1 LWMGAFFLFSS
12 FIDSIMSKFESSVKV
27 VPFSQERVYNKLS
40 DLNNLESVKDRIP
53 ADKVQDMSFDQD
65 TLTFNVSPVGEI
77 TLQIIEREPHKCIK
91 FETIKSPMPF
101 NLWVQIVP
109 VTEDECKMRLTISLD
124 INPFMKGMIQKPLQD
139 GLEKMADTLALIQY

>member
-1 LWMGAFFLFSS
+1 
-12 FIDSIMSKFESSVKV
+12 MSKVESSVKAI
-27 VPFSQERVYNKLS
+27 PFSQERVYNRLS
-40 DLNNLESVKDRIP
+40 DLSNLKTVKDKIP

-77 TLQIIEREPHKCIK
+77 TLKIIEREPYKCIK

-101 NLWVQIVP
+101 NLWIQIVP
-109 VTEDECKMRLTISLD
+109 VSEEACKMRLIIGID

-139 GLEKMADTLALIQY
+139 GIEKIADTLAMIQY

>member
-1 LWMGAFFLFSS
+1 
-12 FIDSIMSKFESSVKV
+12 MSKVESSVKV

-40 DLNNLESVKDRIP
+40 DLSNLESVKNKIS

-77 TLQIIEREPHKCIK
+77 TLKIIEREPYKCVK
-91 FETIKSPMPF
+91 LETIKSPMPF

-109 VTEDECKMRLTISLD
+109 VSEEECKMRLTIGID
-124 INPFMKGMIQKPLQD
+124 INPFMKGMIWKPLQD
-139 GLEKMADTLALIQY
+139 GLEKMADTLAMIRY